1 MSILQCVGLADFS
14 FEIDDAGNP
23 YWIITKY
30 AKKVVFRKR
39 NRYLV
44 VDAQSGAMR
53 SYTIAKTPKWVDR
66 IQPLNLSKTN

>member
-1 MSILQCVGLADFS
+1 ML
-14 FEIDDAGNP
+14 EIRID
-23 YWIITKY
+23 YHQIC
-30 AKKVVFRKR
+30 KKVGFQERSH
-39 NRYLV
+39 RYLV